1 MGFIFNPGCFESNL
15 WVLLYEEN
23 IKYNKDHPL
32 CIAHCTLIK
41 PQMGKLFYF
50 MKYRA
55 LSREIFHLVIF
66 ITSENKMEFFS
77 LISLEMIHVFVCCL
91 IYSLDYL
98 KLPANSLQ
106 FLVIFFPLS
115 NGAAQKLKLRE
126 LWSSIF
132 ASCWYQSAFI
142 PSTHKKPTLL
152 MHSEITFHRRH
163 LPVKDKNKENY

>member
-1 MGFIFNPGCFESNL
+1 MKCNL

-41 PQMGKLFYF
+41 PQMGNLFYF
-50 MKYRA
+50 KKYRA

-66 ITSENKMEFFS
+66 ITSENKTEFFS

-132 ASCWYQSAFI
+132 ASCWYQLAFI

>member
-1 MGFIFNPGCFESNL
+1 MKCNL

-23 IKYNKDHPL
+23 IKYNEDHPL

-106 FLVIFFPLS
+106 FFFPCLM
-115 NGAAQKLKLRE
+115 GLLRS
-126 LWSSIF
+126 WSWENCEVRSLQAVGINRP
-132 ASCWYQSAFI
+132 SYHPHTKSLPCWCTQRLHFI
-142 PSTHKKPTLL
+142 EDTYL
-152 MHSEITFHRRH
+152 
-163 LPVKDKNKENY
+163 

>member
-1 MGFIFNPGCFESNL
+1 MDSSIRSVFKCSVNQRN
-15 WVLLYEEN
+15 
-23 IKYNKDHPL
+23 
-32 CIAHCTLIK
+32 TLIFHSINL
-41 PQMGKLFYF
+41 MLYALLRHDCLEGKLFYF

-132 ASCWYQSAFI
+132 ASCWYQLAFI

>member
-1 MGFIFNPGCFESNL
+1 MKCNL
-15 WVLLYEEN
+15 WVLSYEEN

-106 FLVIFFPLS
+106 FLVLFFPLS

-132 ASCWYQSAFI
+132 ASCWYQLAFI

-152 MHSEITFHRRH
+152 MHTEITFHRRH

>member
-1 MGFIFNPGCFESNL
+1 MKCNL

-66 ITSENKMEFFS
+66 ITSENKTEFFS

-115 NGAAQKLKLRE
+115 NGAAQKLKLRIVKFD
-126 LWSSIF
+126 LCKLLVSIGLHTIHTQK
-132 ASCWYQSAFI
+132 AYLVDALRDYIS
-142 PSTHKKPTLL
+142 
-152 MHSEITFHRRH
+152 
-163 LPVKDKNKENY
+163 

>member
-1 MGFIFNPGCFESNL
+1 MKKIL
-15 WVLLYEEN
+15 N
-23 IKYNKDHPL
+23 IST
-32 CIAHCTLIK
+32 IIHCALHTGLNTVT
-41 PQMGKLFYF
+41 QNGKLFYF

-55 LSREIFHLVIF
+55 LSRKIFHLVIF
-66 ITSENKMEFFS
+66 ITSENKTEFFS

-106 FLVIFFPLS
+106 FLVTFFPCLT
-115 NGAAQKLKLRE
+115 GLLKLKLRE

-142 PSTHKKPTLL
+142 PSTHKKAYLVDA
-152 MHSEITFHRRH
+152 F
-163 LPVKDKNKENY
+163 KDYIS